1 MKVVIDLS
9 PLRSGHQYRGIG
21 VYTKNL
27 YKALQKYD
35 TANEY
40 VLTTNTY
47 QANAD
52 VIHYPFFDFYF
63 LTLPFNKQKNTVIT
77 IHDVIP
83 LIFKEHYPAGKRGD
97 VKYWFQRQS
106 LKGVTRVITD
116 SQQSKEDIQKYLNV
130 SSEKISSVHLAASE
144 ELKPM
149 TKKQVDTI
157 KQKYGLTKP
166 YVLYVGDI
174 NYNKNLPRL
183 IKCFSQAQSPFDL
196 VLVSKALS
204 QPIREAQEIR
214 RLIQHYDLEG
224 KVKILTRVPI
234 KPLSELASLYTGAYF
249 YIQPSLYEG
258 FGLPVLEAWAC
269 KTPVLS
275 SNAGSLKEIV
285 TDHAIVFDPSNESEM
300 VKAIASLGAMSKQ
313 QRNNWIRLG
322 EKRNKD
328 FSWKKTALET
338 SRIYQSLLS

>member
-83 LIFKEHYPAGKRGD
+83 LIFQEHYPSGKRGNL
-97 VKYWFQRQS
+97 KYWFQRQS
-106 LKGVTRVITD
+106 LKGVSRIITD
-116 SQQSKEDIQKYLNV
+116 SQQSKDDIQKYLHV
-130 SSEKISSVHLAASE
+130 SSEKISRVYLAASE
-144 ELKPM
+144 ELGPV

-166 YVLYVGDI
+166 YLLYVGDI

-183 IKCFSQAQSPFDL
+183 IKCFSLAQSPLDL
-196 VLVSKALS
+196 VLVSKSLG
-204 QPIREAQEIR
+204 QPIREAEEIW
-214 RLIQHYDLEG
+214 RLIRHYDLEG
-224 KVKILTRVPI
+224 KVKILTHVPI

-258 FGLPVLEAWAC
+258 FGLPVLEAWSC
-269 KTPVLS
+269 KTPVIS

-285 TDHAIVFDPSNESEM
+285 TDYAIIFDPNNESEM
-300 VKAIASLGAMSKQ
+300 VKGIHSLGTMSKQ

-328 FSWKKTALET
+328 FNWKNIALEM
-338 SRIYQSLLS
+338 SRIYQSLLP